1 MLNAEMPKLKQQ
13 NYFPIPNAVF
23 DLDLT
28 DGEILVYAF
37 LLRCEDRRTYQC
49 HPSYTTIGRAIGKS
63 VNSVRKYVQGLT
75 QKGLITTEHT
85 QIITKSGEC
94 YVSSEC
100 EPRGEAKENIG
111 IDWLSDKFRRITG
124 PVLSKDSQNT
134 LLELITQSNDMPIR
148 EIVDTTNKKLGF

>member
-1 MLNAEMPKLKQQ
+1 MLNAEMQKLKQQ

-49 HPSYTTIGRAIGKS
+49 NPSYTTIGRAIGKS

-85 QIITKSGEC
+85 QIITKSGETRNGTLL
-94 YVSSEC
+94 YTILPIQQVMDRQFEKQMTLAMMESRKQEV
-100 EPRGEAKENIG
+100 ERMLQN
-111 IDWLSDKFRRITG
+111 T
-124 PVLSKDSQNT
+124 KDS
-134 LLELITQSNDMPIR
+134 
-148 EIVDTTNKKLGF
+148 

>member
-1 MLNAEMPKLKQQ
+1 MLSTEMQKLKQQ

-63 VNSVRKYVQGLT
+63 VNSVRKYVQGLI
-75 QKGLITTEHT
+75 QKGLITTERT
-85 QIITKSGEC
+85 QIVTKSGET
-94 YVSSEC
+94 
-100 EPRGEAKENIG
+100 RNG
-111 IDWLSDKFRRITG
+111 
-124 PVLSKDSQNT
+124 T
-134 LLELITQSNDMPIR
+134 LLYTILPIQQVIDR
-148 EIVDTTNKKLGF
+148 QFEKQMTLAMMESRKQEIQEKLRK

>member
-1 MLNAEMPKLKQQ
+1 MLNAEMQKLKRQ
-13 NYFPIPNAVF
+13 NYFPLPNAVF

-85 QIITKSGEC
+85 QIVTKSGET
-94 YVSSEC
+94 
-100 EPRGEAKENIG
+100 RNG
-111 IDWLSDKFRRITG
+111 
-124 PVLSKDSQNT
+124 T
-134 LLELITQSNDMPIR
+134 LLYTILPIQKVMDR
-148 EIVDTTNKKLGF
+148 QFEKQMTLAMMESRKQEIQEKLRK

>member
-1 MLNAEMPKLKQQ
+1 MLNAEMQKLKQQ

-85 QIITKSGEC
+85 QIVTKSGETRNGTLL
-94 YVSSEC
+94 YTILPIQQVMDRQFERQMTLAMMESRKQEV
-100 EPRGEAKENIG
+100 ER
-111 IDWLSDKFRRITG
+111 
-124 PVLSKDSQNT
+124 VLQNTKDS
-134 LLELITQSNDMPIR
+134 
-148 EIVDTTNKKLGF
+148 

>member
-1 MLNAEMPKLKQQ
+1 MLNNEMQKLKQQ

-75 QKGLITTEHT
+75 RKGLITTEHT
-85 QIITKSGEC
+85 QIVTKSGET
-94 YVSSEC
+94 
-100 EPRGEAKENIG
+100 RNG
-111 IDWLSDKFRRITG
+111 
-124 PVLSKDSQNT
+124 T
-134 LLELITQSNDMPIR
+134 LLYTILPIQQVMDR
-148 EIVDTTNKKLGF
+148 QFERQMTLAMIENRKQEIQEKLQK

>member
-1 MLNAEMPKLKQQ
+1 MITNEMQKLKQQ

-85 QIITKSGEC
+85 QIVTKSGETRNGTLL
-94 YVSSEC
+94 YTILPIQQVMDRQFE
-100 EPRGEAKENIG
+100 RQMTLAMIENRKQEVERM
-111 IDWLSDKFRRITG
+111 LQNA
-124 PVLSKDSQNT
+124 KDS
-134 LLELITQSNDMPIR
+134 
-148 EIVDTTNKKLGF
+148 

>member
-1 MLNAEMPKLKQQ
+1 MLSTEMQKLKQQ

-23 DLDLT
+23 DIDLT

-85 QIITKSGEC
+85 QIVTKSGET
-94 YVSSEC
+94 
-100 EPRGEAKENIG
+100 RNG
-111 IDWLSDKFRRITG
+111 
-124 PVLSKDSQNT
+124 T
-134 LLELITQSNDMPIR
+134 LLYTILPIQQVMDR
-148 EIVDTTNKKLGF
+148 QFERQMTLAMMESRKQEIQEKLRK

>member
-1 MLNAEMPKLKQQ
+1 MLNAEMQKLKLQ

-49 HPSYTTIGRAIGKS
+49 HPSYATIGRAIGKS
-63 VNSVRKYVQGLT
+63 VNSVRKYVQGLI

-85 QIITKSGEC
+85 QIITKSGET
-94 YVSSEC
+94 
-100 EPRGEAKENIG
+100 RNG
-111 IDWLSDKFRRITG
+111 
-124 PVLSKDSQNT
+124 T
-134 LLELITQSNDMPIR
+134 LLYTILPIQQVIDRQFEKQMTLAMMESRKQETQ
-148 EIVDTTNKKLGF
+148 EKLRK

>member
-1 MLNAEMPKLKQQ
+1 MLNAEMQRLKLQ

-63 VNSVRKYVQGLT
+63 VNSVRKYVQGLI
-75 QKGLITTEHT
+75 QKGLITTERT
-85 QIITKSGEC
+85 QIVTKSGET
-94 YVSSEC
+94 
-100 EPRGEAKENIG
+100 RNG
-111 IDWLSDKFRRITG
+111 
-124 PVLSKDSQNT
+124 T
-134 LLELITQSNDMPIR
+134 LLYTILPIQQVMDR
-148 EIVDTTNKKLGF
+148 QFERQMTLAMMESRKQEIQEKLRK

>member
-1 MLNAEMPKLKQQ
+1 MLSTEMQKLKQQ

-75 QKGLITTEHT
+75 RKGLITTEHT
-85 QIITKSGEC
+85 QIVTKSGET
-94 YVSSEC
+94 
-100 EPRGEAKENIG
+100 RNG
-111 IDWLSDKFRRITG
+111 
-124 PVLSKDSQNT
+124 T
-134 LLELITQSNDMPIR
+134 LLYTILPIQQVMDRQFERQMTLAMMESRKQETQ
-148 EIVDTTNKKLGF
+148 EKLRK

>member
-1 MLNAEMPKLKQQ
+1 MLNNEMQKLKLQ

-49 HPSYTTIGRAIGKS
+49 HPSYATIGRAIGKS

-85 QIITKSGEC
+85 QIITKSGET
-94 YVSSEC
+94 
-100 EPRGEAKENIG
+100 RNG
-111 IDWLSDKFRRITG
+111 
-124 PVLSKDSQNT
+124 T
-134 LLELITQSNDMPIR
+134 LLYTILPIQQVMDR
-148 EIVDTTNKKLGF
+148 QFERQMTIAMMENRKQEIQEKLRK

>member
-1 MLNAEMPKLKQQ
+1 MLNAEIQKLKRQ

-49 HPSYTTIGRAIGKS
+49 HPSYTTISRAIGKS

-75 QKGLITTEHT
+75 RKGLITTEHT
-85 QIITKSGEC
+85 QIVTKSGET
-94 YVSSEC
+94 
-100 EPRGEAKENIG
+100 RNG
-111 IDWLSDKFRRITG
+111 
-124 PVLSKDSQNT
+124 T
-134 LLELITQSNDMPIR
+134 LLYTILPIQQVMDR
-148 EIVDTTNKKLGF
+148 QFERQMTLSQIAYRKQEIQEKLRK

>member
-1 MLNAEMPKLKQQ
+1 MAEQKYERRYKMLSTEMQKLKQQ

-23 DLDLT
+23 DIDLT

-85 QIITKSGEC
+85 QIVTKSGETRNGTLL
-94 YVSSEC
+94 YTILPIQQVMDRQFERQMTLAMMESRKQEV
-100 EPRGEAKENIG
+100 ER
-111 IDWLSDKFRRITG
+111 
-124 PVLSKDSQNT
+124 VLQNTKDS
-134 LLELITQSNDMPIR
+134 
-148 EIVDTTNKKLGF
+148 

>member
-1 MLNAEMPKLKQQ
+1 MLNAEMQKLKQQ
-13 NYFPIPNAVF
+13 NFFPIPNAVF

-75 QKGLITTEHT
+75 RKGLITTEHT
-85 QIITKSGEC
+85 QIVTKSGEMRNGTLL
-94 YVSSEC
+94 YTILPIQQVMDRQFE
-100 EPRGEAKENIG
+100 RQMTLAMIENR
-111 IDWLSDKFRRITG
+111 KQEVER
-124 PVLSKDSQNT
+124 VLQNTKDS
-134 LLELITQSNDMPIR
+134 
-148 EIVDTTNKKLGF
+148 

>member
-1 MLNAEMPKLKQQ
+1 MLNAEMQKLKQQ

-85 QIITKSGEC
+85 QIVTKSGETRNGTLL
-94 YVSSEC
+94 YTILPIQQVMERQFEQQMTLAMMESRKQEV
-100 EPRGEAKENIG
+100 ER
-111 IDWLSDKFRRITG
+111 
-124 PVLSKDSQNT
+124 VLQNAKDS
-134 LLELITQSNDMPIR
+134 
-148 EIVDTTNKKLGF
+148 

>member
-1 MLNAEMPKLKQQ
+1 MLNAEMQKLKQQ

-49 HPSYTTIGRAIGKS
+49 HPSYATIGRAIGKS

-85 QIITKSGEC
+85 QIVTKSGET
-94 YVSSEC
+94 
-100 EPRGEAKENIG
+100 RNG
-111 IDWLSDKFRRITG
+111 
-124 PVLSKDSQNT
+124 T
-134 LLELITQSNDMPIR
+134 LLYTILPIQQVMDR
-148 EIVDTTNKKLGF
+148 QFERQMTLAMMESRKQEIQEKLRK

>member
-1 MLNAEMPKLKQQ
+1 MLNAEMQKLKQQ
-13 NYFPIPNAVF
+13 YYFPIPNAVF

-85 QIITKSGEC
+85 QIVTKSGETRNGTLL
-94 YVSSEC
+94 YTILPIQQVMERQF
-100 EPRGEAKENIG
+100 ERQMTLAMMENR
-111 IDWLSDKFRRITG
+111 KQEVEK
-124 PVLSKDSQNT
+124 VLQNTKDS
-134 LLELITQSNDMPIR
+134 
-148 EIVDTTNKKLGF
+148 

>member
-1 MLNAEMPKLKQQ
+1 MLSTEMQRLKLQ

-75 QKGLITTEHT
+75 RKGLITTEHT
-85 QIITKSGEC
+85 QIVTKSGET
-94 YVSSEC
+94 
-100 EPRGEAKENIG
+100 RNG
-111 IDWLSDKFRRITG
+111 
-124 PVLSKDSQNT
+124 T
-134 LLELITQSNDMPIR
+134 LLYTILPIQQVMDRQFERQMTLAMMESRKQEIQEKLR
-148 EIVDTTNKKLGF
+148 E

>member
-1 MLNAEMPKLKQQ
+1 MLSTEMQKLKQQ

-23 DLDLT
+23 DLNLT

-85 QIITKSGEC
+85 QIVTKSGET
-94 YVSSEC
+94 
-100 EPRGEAKENIG
+100 RNG
-111 IDWLSDKFRRITG
+111 
-124 PVLSKDSQNT
+124 T
-134 LLELITQSNDMPIR
+134 LLYTILPIQQVMDR
-148 EIVDTTNKKLGF
+148 QFERQMTLAMIENRKQEIQEKLQK

>member
-1 MLNAEMPKLKQQ
+1 MLSTEMQKLKQQ

-63 VNSVRKYVQGLT
+63 VNSVRKYVQGLI

-85 QIITKSGEC
+85 QIITKNGETRNGTLL
-94 YVSSEC
+94 YTILPIQQVMDREF
-100 EPRGEAKENIG
+100 ERQMTLAMIENRKQEV
-111 IDWLSDKFRRITG
+111 DRMLQNT
-124 PVLSKDSQNT
+124 KDS
-134 LLELITQSNDMPIR
+134 
-148 EIVDTTNKKLGF
+148 

>member
-1 MLNAEMPKLKQQ
+1 MLSTEMQKLKQQ
-13 NYFPIPNAVF
+13 YYFPIPNAVF

-85 QIITKSGEC
+85 QIITKSGETRNGTLL
-94 YVSSEC
+94 YTILPIQQIMDRQFE
-100 EPRGEAKENIG
+100 RQMTLAMIENRKQEVERM
-111 IDWLSDKFRRITG
+111 LQNA
-124 PVLSKDSQNT
+124 KDS
-134 LLELITQSNDMPIR
+134 
-148 EIVDTTNKKLGF
+148 

>member
-1 MLNAEMPKLKQQ
+1 MLNAEMQKLKLQ

-85 QIITKSGEC
+85 LIITKSGETRNGTLL
-94 YVSSEC
+94 YTILPIQQVMDRQLE
-100 EPRGEAKENIG
+100 RQMTLAMIENRKQEVERM
-111 IDWLSDKFRRITG
+111 LQNT
-124 PVLSKDSQNT
+124 KDS
-134 LLELITQSNDMPIR
+134 
-148 EIVDTTNKKLGF
+148 

>member
-1 MLNAEMPKLKQQ
+1 MLNAEMQKLKLQ

-75 QKGLITTEHT
+75 QKGLITTERT
-85 QIITKSGEC
+85 QIVTKSGET
-94 YVSSEC
+94 
-100 EPRGEAKENIG
+100 RNG
-111 IDWLSDKFRRITG
+111 
-124 PVLSKDSQNT
+124 T
-134 LLELITQSNDMPIR
+134 LLYTILPIQQVMDR
-148 EIVDTTNKKLGF
+148 QFERQMTLAMMESRKQEIQEKLRK

>member
-1 MLNAEMPKLKQQ
+1 MLNAEMQKLKQQ

-37 LLRCEDRRTYQC
+37 LLRCEDRRTHQC

-85 QIITKSGEC
+85 QIVTKSGETRNGTLL
-94 YVSSEC
+94 YTILPIQQVMDRQFE
-100 EPRGEAKENIG
+100 RQMTLAMIENRKQEVERM
-111 IDWLSDKFRRITG
+111 LQNT
-124 PVLSKDSQNT
+124 KDS
-134 LLELITQSNDMPIR
+134 
-148 EIVDTTNKKLGF
+148 

>member
-1 MLNAEMPKLKQQ
+1 MITNEMQKLKQQ

-85 QIITKSGEC
+85 QIVTKSGETRNSTLL
-94 YVSSEC
+94 YTILPIQQVMDRQFE
-100 EPRGEAKENIG
+100 RQMTLAMIENRKQEVERM
-111 IDWLSDKFRRITG
+111 LQNT
-124 PVLSKDSQNT
+124 KDS
-134 LLELITQSNDMPIR
+134 
-148 EIVDTTNKKLGF
+148 